1 MRTWIAAADC
11 AGEGSRWEA
20 LPLAVKVARCATC
33 PVAGDCLAEG
43 RRVVDDHLAA
53 FHALSD
59 QPRAAVWG
67 GRTEAEIARE
77 LTAERRAAVA

>member
-43 RRVVDDHLAA
+43 RRVVGAHLAH
-53 FHALSD
+53 FYLQTD
-59 QPRAAVWG
+59 RETEAVWG

-77 LTAERRAAVA
+77 LASERRAAVA

>member
-20 LPLAVKVARCATC
+20 LPLAAKVARCTTC

-43 RRVVDDHLAA
+43 RRVVGAHLAD
-53 FHALSD
+53 FHLQTD
-59 QPRAAVWG
+59 GETEAVWG
-67 GRTEAEIARE
+67 GRTESSIARQIR
-77 LTAERRAAVA
+77 AARRAAVA

>member
-11 AGEGSRWEA
+11 AGEGSHWEA
-20 LPLAVKVARCATC
+20 LPLAVKVARCTAC

-43 RRVVDDHLAA
+43 RHVVGDHVAA
-53 FHALSD
+53 FYALGD

-77 LTAERRAAVA
+77 LAAERRAAVA